1 MQKLLASLALAILF
15 AAPVWAAPQTVTLAV
30 SKMTCAACPITVKQA
45 LSRVPG
51 VTEVSVSFEKK
62 LATVVFD
69 DSQTTVAALTRAT
82 TDAGYPST
90 VEASAAK

>member
-1 MQKLLASLALAILF
+1 MQKLFASLALAAMI

-51 VTEVSVSFEKK
+51 VTEVSVSFETKQ
-62 LATVVFD
+62 ATVVFD
-69 DSQTTVAALTRAT
+69 DSRTAVAALTQAT

-90 VEASAAK
+90 VEVGAAK